1 VKHLQDLTRLQKLW
15 LHNTQISD
23 RAIAFLANMKDLKEL
38 YIYETHISNEG
49 IKRLQAVLP
58 DARIVNQQ

>member
-1 VKHLQDLTRLQKLW
+1 MTQLQKLW

-38 YIYETHISNEG
+38 YIYETRISSEG
-49 IKRLQAVLP
+49 VKGLQAALL
-58 DARIVNQQ
+58 DCRIVSHR